1 MPHLTENGIN
11 SASYFQFYNNAMSA
25 CLKSHEGC
33 RETYIEGS
41 ERWLP
46 SRLIQ
51 IDPSQDMRL
60 MERGELRE
68 CNQSRRVEYFT
79 LSHVWGTDKFLT
91 LTTQNMDL
99 LKHEIQLAGL
109 PKCFQEA
116 VMAARRLGG
125 RYLWID
131 SLW

>member
-1 MPHLTENGIN
+1 M
-11 SASYFQFYNNAMSA
+11 AA
-25 CLKSHEGC
+25 CIQSHEAC
-33 RETYIEGS
+33 RETYIEGT

-51 IDPSQDMRL
+51 IDPSQVMRL
-60 MERGELRE
+60 MERDELRG
-68 CNQSRRVEYFT
+68 CDQSQRVEYFT

-99 LKHEIQLAGL
+99 LKLEIQLTEL
-109 PKCFQEA
+109 PKCFQET